1 MSLIVTPRCL
11 PVSLTSASA
20 SVAVANLR
28 SASTLWFMKVGGGVN
43 GRVSSAE
50 NFLELLRTRLMPWAV

>member
-11 PVSLTSASA
+11 AVSLTSASA

-28 SASTLWFMKVGGGVN
+28 CASTRWFMNDGGGVN
-43 GRVSSAE
+43 GRVSSDE
-50 NFLELLRTRLMPWAV
+50 NFLLLLRTRPMPWAV